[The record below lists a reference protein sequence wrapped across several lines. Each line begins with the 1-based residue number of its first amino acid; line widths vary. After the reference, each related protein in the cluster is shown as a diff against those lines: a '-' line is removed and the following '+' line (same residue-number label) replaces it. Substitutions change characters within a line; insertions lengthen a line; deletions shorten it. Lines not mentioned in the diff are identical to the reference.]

1 MPKHLLSRA
10 SLVALMLASVTL
22 AAAAPALAQQIESG
36 GGNGSDGLSGGRGGG
51 GGGGFGRSGGG
62 IPDGSPGGDAA
73 GGHGGGYAPGVTDG
87 GGGAAGGAVEGD
99 ATLTQDYNGAAG
111 ADGTGNGGGGGG
123 TGLVL
128 RRGGTVVTDN
138 RSISGGGGGIG
149 AAAIVLGW
157 PSQGS
162 GGGGTALLVLDGG
175 TVTISAGGRAT
186 GGTGASSLVGM
197 GAGGGAGLFAR
208 DGGSILNQGFV
219 VGGAGG
225 AMTGSGTGGTGGAG
239 LLANGGTI
247 TNDMGILGGSGGDVK
262 SGAGSGATAGT
273 GGAGVEAWGAS
284 IDNKGAIF
292 GGAAGAPADGH
303 SGRAGAGVILRDG
316 ATSSIVNTG
325 MILGGW
331 QPTSSNVIDGG
342 MGGSAI
348 EVGGVG
354 PGAPTSVVTN
364 KITVMSTGT
373 VVGTITGGAGGAGTV
388 TGGDAGVGILFRGA
402 GRLVNEGEVTGG
414 VGGDGNGSG
423 RGGHG
428 AAAVVLE
435 AGGSIVNSGLLQ
447 GGAGGGGGGR
457 AAGGGAG
464 AGVIASGGVIEN
476 SGRIF
481 GGTGGSPNWSTAGS
495 GGAGIQADG
504 TAIMNK
510 ATGEIT
516 GGTGGLPTL
525 SGGSIINGGVGV
537 QATGGSIDTD
547 GRIAGGSGALPPSGR
562 PLARGVGGA
571 GVQADGTTIVNRG
584 SIVGGNG
591 TFALDGPSPFYGE
604 GGAGITG
611 SALTIDNS
619 GTISGGLSGY
629 SAVRASAIVLTGG
642 ASRLTM
648 GPAGKLEGGIDIAG
662 GASLTLRQHDNGTTI
677 AGAITGSGSLIKTGT
692 ATVVLSG
699 SNTYSGGTTISGGV
713 LEFQA
718 GAAPGTGLVTLDGGT
733 LRNGGGS
740 LSLPNGLV
748 VTGSGGT
755 LDAGS
760 GQIGIIGAISDGD
773 GIGTLTVTGNG
784 GAVTGGVW
792 LAGSNSYR
800 GRTHITATGQLWGA
814 APDSLSA
821 NSDHIVDGLLNT
833 TYALAVT
840 LRSLSGAATGRVA
853 ALGPDDRTLTLAM
866 PSGTA
871 DFAGTIFDSADGG
884 RVSVVKTGAGHQI
897 FSGTNSY
904 TGTTT
909 VDGGT
914 LSVNGSIV
922 ASPLVTVNA
931 GGTLGGTGTVGETV
945 IHAGGTLAPG
955 NSIGTLTV
963 QGGLTFA
970 AGSTYAVEVSP
981 LGSGRVNVS
990 GTATLGG
997 ATVAASYAPGAYVT
1011 KRYTILT
1018 AGTVSGAF
1026 AGAVN
1031 TNLPANFTVALKQD
1045 ATSVH
1050 LDLTLNY
1057 VPGGPDPGGP
1067 DPGGPNPGGPN
1078 PGGPNPGGPDPG
1090 GPTPPRFGT
1099 GLTVNQAHVARAL
1112 VNSFNTAGGIPLVFG
1127 ALTPTGLSGA
1137 SGEAATGIQ
1146 AATIGVMSR
1155 FLGLM
1160 TDPYSNGRN
1169 ASVTEM
1175 ADLARG
1181 PRGVIV
1187 AEPARW
1193 SAWASGYGGVQA
1205 LGGNT
1210 AIGSHGT
1217 STSIYGSAF
1226 GADYRVS
1233 TDTVI
1238 GFALGAA
1245 GTSYRLGQGLGGGS
1259 SDVFQIGLYGR
1270 HQIGAAYVAAALAYG
1285 WQDVTTERRFMGDR
1299 LTGRFT
1305 ANAVSGR
1312 IETGYRFAAGF
1323 AGLTPYAAGE
1333 VVSLS
1338 TAGYRERVTSG
1349 SGLFALDYAGR
1360 SATAWRTELGLRAD
1374 KAIRIG
1380 EAELTLRGRLA
1391 WAHNVNPNAIVSAA
1405 FTSLP
1410 AAGFVVQ
1417 GAREAPNALLTSV
1430 GAELKWT
1437 NGWSA
1442 AATFEG
1448 SFSGRGS
1455 SYAGRGTLRYQW

>member
-10 SLVALMLASVTL
+10 SLVALMLAS
-22 AAAAPALAQQIESG
+22 AALTAPAPALGQQIEHG
-36 GGNGSDGLSGGRGGG
+36 GGSGSDGWSGGRGGG
-51 GGGGFGRSGGG
+51 GGGGFGLPGRGA
-62 IPDGSPGGDAA
+62 PAGSAGTDEA
-73 GGHGGGYAPGVTDG
+73 GGHGGGYDPAFSDG
-87 GGGAAGGAVEGD
+87 RGGAAGGVIS
-99 ATLTQDYNGAAG
+99 GAAILTRG
-111 ADGTGNGGGGGG
+111 YDGSTGSAGTGNGGGGGG
-123 TGLVL
+123 AGLVL
-128 RRGGTVVTDN
+128 R
-138 RSISGGGGGIG
+138 GGGEVDTNDWTITGGDGGIG
-149 AAAIVLGW
+149 AAAIVPGW
-157 PSQGS
+157 PSHGS
-162 GGGGTALLVLDGG
+162 GGGGTGLLVLDGG
-175 TVTISAGGRAT
+175 KITVAGSGVTGGRGGGSTAT
-186 GGTGASSLVGM
+186 GA
-197 GAGGGAGLFAR
+197 ADGGAGLFLR
-208 DGGSILNQGFV
+208 DGGSLTNVGGIVAGGAGGT
-219 VGGAGG
+219 VGGAGTAG
-225 AMTGSGTGGTGGAG
+225 RGGAG
-239 LLANGGTI
+239 VLANGGTI
-247 TNDMGILGGSGGDVK
+247 VNEQLIAGGKGGDATTSGAAGSGG
-262 SGAGSGATAGT
+262 AGL
-273 GGAGVEAWGAS
+273 EAWGSTITNTSGIVGGWA
-284 IDNKGAIF
+284 GAV
-292 GGAAGAPADGH
+292 AAGPGAG
-303 SGRAGAGVILRDG
+303 GGAGVILRDG
-316 ATSSIVNTG
+316 ARSVLINQLVIGGGSGGSAAGSGYAGGVGGSGVEVGSGHALAGISEVTNSLG
-325 MILGGW
+325 AQILGG
-331 QPTSSNVIDGG
+331 SGG
-342 MGGSAI
+342 
-348 EVGGVG
+348 
-354 PGAPTSVVTN
+354 
-364 KITVMSTGT
+364 
-373 VVGTITGGAGGAGTV
+373 GGAGT
-388 TGGDAGVGILFRGA
+388 GGEGGAGILFRAA
-402 GRLVNEGEVTGG
+402 GRLVNAGDIKGGAAG
-414 VGGDGNGSG
+414 VGSDAN

-428 AAAVVLE
+428 AAAVVLQS
-435 AGGSIVNSGLLQ
+435 GGKVENSGLLQ
-447 GGAGGGGGGR
+447 GGAGGNSDRGVGGR
-457 AAGGGAG
+457 GG
-464 AGVIASGGVIEN
+464 AGVIATGGIIEN
-476 SGRIF
+476 SARIF
-481 GGTGGSPNWSTAGS
+481 GGTGGDTNLGMAG
-495 GGAGIQADG
+495 GGGVGIRSDG
-504 TAIMNK
+504 AAITN
-510 ATGEIT
+510 TRDGEIT
-516 GGTGGLPTL
+516 GGTGGLPSFVGGGTV
-525 SGGSIINGGVGV
+525 SGGAGV
-537 QATGGSIDTD
+537 QATGGSIDNE
-547 GRIAGGSGALPPSGR
+547 GRITGGNGAPSSGR
-562 PLARGVGGA
+562 PVATGVGGA
-571 GVQADGTTIVNRG
+571 GIQADGTTITNRG
-584 SIVGGNG
+584 VILGGNG
-591 TFALDGPSPFYGE
+591 TFTLNGPLPFDGP

-611 SALTIDNS
+611 SALTIVNT
-619 GTISGGLSGY
+619 GTISGGLSGQTGT
-629 SAVRASAIVLTGG
+629 RALAIALTGG
-642 ASRLTM
+642 ASRLTL
-648 GPAGKLEGGIDIAG
+648 GLTGSLVGGIDIAG
-662 GASLTLRQHDNGTTI
+662 GASLTLHQADNDATI
-677 AGAITGSGSLIKTGT
+677 AGAITGAGSLIKTGA

-713 LEFQA
+713 LHFQA
-718 GAAPGTGLVTLDGGT
+718 GAALGGGLVTLDGGT
-733 LRNGGGS
+733 LRNGEAIGT
-740 LSLPNGLV
+740 LTLANGLV
-748 VTGSGGT
+748 VTARGGT

-760 GQIGIIGAISDGD
+760 GWISVDTAISDVD
-773 GIGTLTVTGNG
+773 GGGTLTIAGNG
-784 GAVTGGVW
+784 SAMHGV
-792 LAGSNSYR
+792 LLRAANSYHAK
-800 GRTHITATGQLWGA
+800 THVTATGQLWGLA
-814 APDSLSA
+814 LDAFSA
-821 NSDHIVDGLLNT
+821 NSDHVVDGLLNT

-840 LRSLSGAATGRVA
+840 LRSLSGAATGRVIA
-853 ALGPDDRTLTLAM
+853 MGADDRTLTLAM

-871 DFAGTIFDSADGG
+871 DFAGTIFDSDGGG

-931 GGTLGGTGTVGETV
+931 GGTLGGIGTVGETV

-955 NSIGTLTV
+955 NSIGALTV

-981 LGSGRVNVS
+981 LGSDRVNVS

-997 ATVAASYAPGAYVT
+997 ATVAASYAPGTYVT

-1018 AGTVSGAF
+1018 AGTISGAF
-1026 AGAVN
+1026 AGPVN

-1067 DPGGPNPGGPN
+1067 NPGGPNPGGPN
-1078 PGGPNPGGPDPG
+1078 PGGPDPGGPDPG

-1160 TDPYSNGRN
+1160 TDPYSNGRH
-1169 ASVTEM
+1169 ASATEM

-1187 AEPARW
+1187 AEPTRW

-1205 LGGNT
+1205 LGGHA

-1226 GADYRVS
+1226 GADYRLS
-1233 TDTVI
+1233 PDTTI

-1270 HQIGAAYVAAALAYG
+1270 HQIGAAYVAAALAHG

-1312 IETGYRFAAGF
+1312 IEAGYRVATGF

-1338 TAGYRERVTSG
+1338 VPGYREQVTSG

-1360 SATAWRTELGLRAD
+1360 SATAWRAELGLRAD
-1374 KAIRIG
+1374 KALRIG

-1391 WAHNVNPNAIVSAA
+1391 WAHNVNPNAVVGAA

-1410 AAGFVVQ
+1410 ASGFVVQ
-1417 GAREAPNALLTSV
+1417 GAREAPNALLTSA

-1437 NGWSA
+1437 SGWSA

>member
-1 MPKHLLSRA
+1 MR
-10 SLVALMLASVTL
+10 
-22 AAAAPALAQQIESG
+22 I
-36 GGNGSDGLSGGRGGG
+36 
-51 GGGGFGRSGGG
+51 
-62 IPDGSPGGDAA
+62 
-73 GGHGGGYAPGVTDG
+73 
-87 GGGAAGGAVEGD
+87 
-99 ATLTQDYNGAAG
+99 
-111 ADGTGNGGGGGG
+111 
-123 TGLVL
+123 
-128 RRGGTVVTDN
+128 
-138 RSISGGGGGIG
+138 
-149 AAAIVLGW
+149 
-157 PSQGS
+157 GS
-162 GGGGTALLVLDGG
+162 GGT
-175 TVTISAGGRAT
+175 
-186 GGTGASSLVGM
+186 
-197 GAGGGAGLFAR
+197 GGGAGLFLYG
-208 DGGSILNQGFV
+208 GGSLINEDGMI

-225 AMTGSGTGGTGGAG
+225 AVRTGGDAGVGGAG
-239 LLANGGTI
+239 VLTNRGTI
-247 TNDMGILGGSGGDVK
+247 TNRGSIEGGRGGEQLA
-262 SGAGSGATAGT
+262 GAGSGPASGA
-273 GGAGVEAWGAS
+273 GGAGIEAWGAT
-284 IDNKGAIF
+284 ITNEGAGRIL
-292 GGAAGAPADGH
+292 GGAAGALRDSRP
-303 SGRAGAGVILRDG
+303 GRGGAGVILRDG
-316 ATSSIVNTG
+316 WPSSLVNDG
-325 MILGGW
+325 RIEGGLGGS
-331 QPTSSNVIDGG
+331 QFTVGSRIDGG
-342 MGGSAI
+342 AGGSGVEAGGGEI
-348 EVGGVG
+348 TNNAMGRISGGSGGTGTRHGGEAGVG
-354 PGAPTSVVTN
+354 VLFRASGRLVNAGEIAGGSGGWSEGQGDGARGGDAAVLQNGGTVTN
-364 KITVMSTGT
+364 TGRLQGGRGGNGFDGSGGAGGTGVRASDAAITNVAGAEIIGGDGGAGSGL
-373 VVGTITGGAGGAGTV
+373 VHGAGGAGI
-388 TGGDAGVGILFRGA
+388 A
-402 GRLVNEGEVTGG
+402 
-414 VGGDGNGSG
+414 GSG
-423 RGGHG
+423 
-428 AAAVVLE
+428 LTITN
-435 AGGSIVNSGLLQ
+435 GGSI
-447 GGAGGGGGGR
+447 
-457 AAGGGAG
+457 
-464 AGVIASGGVIEN
+464 SGGL
-476 SGRIF
+476 G
-481 GGTGGSPNWSTAGS
+481 
-495 GGAGIQADG
+495 
-504 TAIMNK
+504 
-510 ATGEIT
+510 
-516 GGTGGLPTL
+516 
-525 SGGSIINGGVGV
+525 
-537 QATGGSIDTD
+537 
-547 GRIAGGSGALPPSGR
+547 
-562 PLARGVGGA
+562 
-571 GVQADGTTIVNRG
+571 ADGTTRAA
-584 SIVGGNG
+584 SL
-591 TFALDGPSPFYGE
+591 ALMS
-604 GGAGITG
+604 
-611 SALTIDNS
+611 
-619 GTISGGLSGY
+619 
-629 SAVRASAIVLTGG
+629 G

-648 GPAGKLEGGIDIAG
+648 GPAGKLEGAIDIAG
-662 GASLTLRQHDNGTTI
+662 GASLTLDQSDNDATI
-677 AGAITGSGSLIKTGT
+677 GVVITGAGSLIKTGT
-692 ATVVLSG
+692 ATVVLSA
-699 SNTYSGGTTISGGV
+699 TATHSGGTTIREGV
-713 LEFQA
+713 LAA
-718 GAAPGTGLVTLDGGT
+718 GGSNALGSGAVTLDGGT
-733 LRNGGGS
+733 LRAS
-740 LSLPNGLV
+740 SGLILNNEL
-748 VTGSGGT
+748 TINRWGGT
-755 LDAGS
+755 LDAGAT
-760 GQIGIIGAISDGD
+760 GIAVNGAISDGD
-773 GIGTLTVTGNG
+773 GPGTLTI
-784 GAVTGGVW
+784 
-792 LAGSNSYR
+792 AGTATSLSGWVVFATQNSYASA
-800 GRTHITATGQLWGA
+800 THITAGA
-814 APDSLSA
+814 GLSGMIAGSLSP
-821 NSDHIVDGLLNT
+821 NSDHIVDGTLDT
-833 TYALAVT
+833 AYAAAVT
-840 LRSLSGAATGRVA
+840 LRSLAGAATGRVV

-871 DFAGTIFDSADGG
+871 DFAGTIFDSSDGG

-904 TGTTT
+904 TGNTT

-914 LSVNGSIV
+914 LSVNGSVV

-931 GGTLGGTGTVGETV
+931 SGTLGGTGTVGETIV
-945 IHAGGTLAPG
+945 NAGGTLAPG

-963 QGGLTFA
+963 QGNLTFA
-970 AGSTYAVEVSP
+970 AGSTYAIEVSP
-981 LGSGRVNVS
+981 LGSDRVNVS

-1018 AGTVSGAF
+1018 AGSISGAF
-1026 AGAVN
+1026 AGPVN
-1031 TNLPANFTVALKQD
+1031 TNLPANFSVALKQD
-1045 ATSVH
+1045 ATRVH

-1057 VPGGPDPGGP
+1057 VPGGP

-1090 GPTPPRFGT
+1090 GPVPPRFGT

-1181 PRGVIV
+1181 PRSVIV

-1338 TAGYRERVTSG
+1338 VPGYREQVTSG
-1349 SGLFALDYAGR
+1349 SGLFALGYAGR

-1374 KAIRIG
+1374 TAIRIG

-1391 WAHNVNPNAIVSAA
+1391 WAHNVNPSAIVSAS

-1410 AAGFVVQ
+1410 ASGFVVQ
-1417 GAREAPNALLTSV
+1417 GAREAPNALLTSA